1 MTDRL
6 ASLMS
11 AYALKAPPL
20 GPSGPTGRITEV
32 GSRTGTPAPT
42 FSPPETGGIWALA
55 PLVWAALKWAGTQLA
70 IFLTADM
77 IVSLA
82 MEGDEELAELPMLPS
97 DWEFWTVRL
106 NTLEDWGNGFLTAQ
120 RRWAWRITVEKA
132 RKHYGQPINRLQAD
146 ALIRELREV
155 VLPSFVEQEQ
165 AAKSGADLP
174 SGAIPGAPLQPTIG
188 QMDAAHQEA
197 TAQQLLDLESKPSPA
212 TWALVI
218 AGIAGVY
225 LLFSK

>member
-1 MTDRL
+1 MTDRV

-11 AYALKAPPL
+11 AYALKAPRV

-32 GSRTGTPAPT
+32 GSRT
-42 FSPPETGGIWALA
+42 PETGGIWALA

-70 IFLTADM
+70 IFLTADA

-82 MEGDEELAELPMLPS
+82 MEGDEELAQEPMLPS

-106 NTLEDWGNGFLTAQ
+106 DSLEAWGNGFLTAQ
-120 RRWAWRITVEKA
+120 RRWAWRLTIEKA

-155 VLPSFVEQEQ
+155 VLPTMVEQEQ
-165 AAKSGADLP
+165 AAKAGADLP
-174 SGAIPGAPLQPTIG
+174 SGVIPGAPTQPTIG
-188 QMDAAHQEA
+188 QMDAAHQEV
-197 TAQQLLDLESKPSPA
+197 TAQQLLELESKPSPA
-212 TWALVI
+212 VWALVI
-218 AGIAGVY
+218 AGLAGIY